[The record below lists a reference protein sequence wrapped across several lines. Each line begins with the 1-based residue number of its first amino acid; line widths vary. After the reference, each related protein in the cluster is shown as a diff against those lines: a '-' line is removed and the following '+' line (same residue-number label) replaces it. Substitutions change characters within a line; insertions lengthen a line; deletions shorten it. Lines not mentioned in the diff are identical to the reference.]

1 MKVCPKCGKEFK
13 DDSLIFCPYCGS
25 KLIDKVLQTNTCPYC
40 GARII
45 PNASYCYK
53 CGSPLPHI
61 KPQNTIKPLQV
72 KTKLVP
78 PTKQH
83 LVANKYAKRG
93 TIFGIIAL
101 LIFSPLGIGAFYY
114 GLKARK
120 LNKNKGLGGI
130 ILGIAALIE
139 GLISDIVLLFQLW
152 VIPYPYN
159 RSLAYL
165 IWFGEILVICFALYY
180 IYKAIWKDKKSLF

>member
-120 LNKNKGLGGI
+120 LDKNKGLGGI
-130 ILGIAALIE
+130 ILGMAALVE
-139 GLISDIVLLFQLW
+139 LLIWEIILLPAIAYSNAYWMPW
-152 VIPYPYN
+152 VVWV
-159 RSLAYL
+159 SYL
-165 IWFGEILVICFALYY
+165 IWLGNVAVVCVALYY
-180 IYKAIWKDKKSLF
+180 IYRSINNIN

>member
-25 KLIDKVLQTNTCPYC
+25 KLIDKKMMDKKSKISVCPYC
-40 GARII
+40 GAKVL
-45 PNASYCYK
+45 PDAAYCYK
-53 CGSPLPHI
+53 CGKPLPQI
-61 KPQNTIKPLQV
+61 LYSKADV
-72 KTKLVP
+72 
-78 PTKQH
+78 
-83 LVANKYAKRG
+83 YAKRG
-93 TIFGIIAL
+93 TKFGIIAL

-120 LNKNKGLGGI
+120 LDKNKGLGGI